1 MKTGAYFQCT
11 KCGAVHYIEY
21 LCNIDSD
28 LYYEIFCEKCEEE
41 TLQLW
46 CGDNLDD
53 KYIYWDINNDPRYYE
68 Y

>member
-1 MKTGAYFQCT
+1 MKAGAYFQCT
-11 KCGAVHYIEY
+11 KCGAVHYIDHPY
-21 LCNIDSD
+21 KKDT
-28 LYYEIFCEKCEEE
+28 LYNAFWCEECEEE